1 MILTKCIRMRSE
13 KDADDLHLA
22 FASVNLTLGEF
33 ELALNLKT
41 RNDERELLW

>member
-1 MILTKCIRMRSE
+1 MILTKCIPGCGQ

-22 FASVNLTLGEF
+22 FASVNLTHGEF
-33 ELALNLKT
+33 ELSSGET